1 MFMVMLVLDDPQQ
14 LDAVLEAWAERGVTG
29 ATIVESTGL
38 HRRRKHIPMRYAY
51 AESLVETGN
60 VTLFVAVQDEDMV
73 KSCLAAVEDIVGD
86 LSGPNTGVMMAWP
99 IPFSKGI
106 QSGEGEHGMD

>member
-1 MFMVMLVLDDPQQ
+1 MFMVMVVINDPGQ

-38 HRRRKHIPMRYAY
+38 HRRRKHVAMRYAY

-60 VTLFVAVQDEDMV
+60 VTLFVAVQNEDWV
-73 KSCLAAVEDIVGD
+73 KVCLEAVESVVGD
-86 LSGPNTGVMMAWP
+86 LSGPNTGVLMAWP
-99 IPFSKGI
+99 IAFSKGI
-106 QSGEGEHGMD
+106 LSSEAEHGMD

>member
-1 MFMVMLVLDDPQQ
+1 MFMVMLVLDDPHQ
-14 LDAVLEAWAERGVTG
+14 LDAVLESWAEHGVTG

-60 VTLFVAVQDEDMV
+60 ATLFVAVKDEDMV
-73 KSCLAAVEDIVGD
+73 KACLAAAEDIVGD
-86 LSGPNTGVMMAWP
+86 LSGPNTGVLMAWP
-99 IPFSKGI
+99 IAIAKGI
-106 QSGEGEHGMD
+106 QAGEVGYGLD

>member
-1 MFMVMLVLDDPQQ
+1 MFMVMVVINDPGQ

-51 AESLVETGN
+51 AESLVESGN
-60 VTLFVAVQDEDMV
+60 ITLFVAVQNEDMV
-73 KSCLAAVEDIVGD
+73 KACLSAVEDIVGD
-86 LSGPNTGVMMAWP
+86 LSGPNTGVLMAWP
-99 IPFSKGI
+99 ITFSKGI
-106 QSGEGEHGMD
+106 QSGEAQHGLD